1 MAIEY
6 VKDDGRGIIS
16 GGWLNQYHDI
26 TKEDWYHDCFPQW
39 GTLLNKHIENYEVP
53 KGEVAMWWCGGPSWV
68 LKTDEGGIFFIDQYS
83 GPAMYTDKSYC
94 GVCNQSGS
102 KSINWIRLNPQIIDP
117 WEFKRLDGVFCT
129 HKHQDHC
136 DIYTIN
142 AALKTTDTKFYGPPV
157 VAEKIKGM
165 GVPEDRIVVS
175 KLGESVKLP
184 GAEVEF
190 LYCFDTTAAQTGG
203 EGMLPYEEV
212 ATSFLFKTSGGNILF
227 LGDTWFHDAYVAVG
241 QKYDIDVATFDMGW
255 NASGATDKMTPY
267 DCARVCQLLN
277 CKVAIPDHYD
287 NWVNTGISP
296 ELLCQQFIDIV
307 NQNTPHIKPIRLLV
321 GAQFN
326 YPRDAE
332 GDSYYRYPDDIYQT
346 DPYDFENGKYAEF
359 DVTKKK

>member
-1 MAIEY
+1 MSEI

-16 GGWLNQYHDI
+16 GDWLNQYHDI

-39 GTLLNKHIENYEVP
+39 GLLLNNHIQNYQVP
-53 KGEVAMWWCGGPSWV
+53 RDEVAMWWCGGPSWV

-83 GPAMYTDKSYC
+83 GPAMYTERHYC
-94 GVCNQSGS
+94 GVCNQSGA

-142 AALKTTDTKFYGPPV
+142 AALKTTNTKFYAPPV
-157 VAEKIKGM
+157 AAEKIKGM
-165 GVPEDRIVVS
+165 GVPSDRLIVS
-175 KLGESVKLP
+175 KVGGSVKLP

-190 LYCFDTTAAQTGG
+190 LYCFDTTAIQTGG
-203 EGMLPYEEV
+203 GSELPYDEV

-227 LGDTWFHDAYVAVG
+227 LGDTWFHDGYVAMG
-241 QKYDIDVATFDMGW
+241 RKYKIDVATFDMGW

-267 DCARVCQLLN
+267 DCARVGQILN
-277 CKVAIPDHYD
+277 AKVLIPDHSD
-287 NWVNTGISP
+287 NWINTASNP
-296 ELLCQQFIDIV
+296 DMLCKQFVDIV
-307 NQNTPHIKPIRLLV
+307 KQNTPHIKPVILKV

-326 YPRDAE
+326 YPRDADNE
-332 GDSYYRYPDDIYQT
+332 TFYRYPDDLYQT
-346 DPYDFENGKYAEF
+346 HPYDFPKGKYAQF
-359 DVTKKK
+359 DI